1 MSKKG
6 TGMGEFSL
14 SRVDLAGVEVELAS
28 ASSPWP
34 LLIERD
40 DRIERAGNFRKS
52 GVIFRVTDS
61 EGQEVEWE

>member
-1 MSKKG
+1 MSDFK
-6 TGMGEFSL
+6 L
-14 SRVDLAGVEVELAS
+14 SRVDLAGVEVTITE

-34 LLIERD
+34 LLVERD
-40 DRIERAGNFRKS
+40 DRAERAGNFRKS

>member
-1 MSKKG
+1 
-6 TGMGEFSL
+6 MGEFSL

-52 GVIFRVTDS
+52 GVIFRVTDG